1 MHSMLQAVT
10 DQTKI
15 KKKPSNLYNFGEI
28 LMDTNGIIAGGV
40 SGYGKNIEMH
50 LYEWGDLETEA
61 NWKHCRVVTSIPIF
75 S

>member
-50 LYEWGDLETEA
+50 WYG
-61 NWKHCRVVTSIPIF
+61 
-75 S
+75 

>member
-50 LYEWGDLETEA
+50 LYE
-61 NWKHCRVVTSIPIF
+61 
-75 S
+75 